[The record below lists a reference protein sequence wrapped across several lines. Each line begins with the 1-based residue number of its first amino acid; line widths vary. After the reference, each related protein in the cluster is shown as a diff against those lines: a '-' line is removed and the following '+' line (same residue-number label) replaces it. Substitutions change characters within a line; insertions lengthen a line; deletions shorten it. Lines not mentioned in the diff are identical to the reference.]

1 MEDRLE
7 AMKRRADVRAALRI
21 IRHRVYTRPL
31 RDVPASGWLPDGLSL
46 RAVDYEECVRFTCW
60 SQTGGHWYR
69 AWYEEGAQ
77 CWLGWHKDDA
87 VFKAWVTLAPRLIT
101 SVVPWGTQTRT
112 PAYIF
117 DVETRSSFRRKGL
130 AKAFIY
136 ELMQWSRVE
145 GVERVYVRVLPD
157 NRPSS
162 ELFLDLGFV
171 CEGLLSELLVGGR
184 RVLWHRTDVSEPL

>member
-1 MEDRLE
+1 MQDRHE
-7 AMKRRADVRAALRI
+7 AAKRRADVRAALRI

-31 RDVPASGWLPDGLSL
+31 DDVPAGGYLPDGLSL
-46 RAVDYEECVRFTCW
+46 GAVDYEYCLRHTRW
-60 SQTGGHWYR
+60 SQAGAQWYR

-77 CWLGWHKDDA
+77 CWLGWQEHEP

-101 SVVPWGTQTRT
+101 SVVPWAMQTGT

-117 DVETRSSFRRKGL
+117 DVETRSSVRRTGL

-136 ELMQWSRVE
+136 ALMQRSRVQ

-157 NRPSS
+157 NHPSS
-162 ELFLDLGFV
+162 KVFLDLGFV
-171 CEGLLSELLVGGR
+171 CDGLLHELHVVGR
-184 RVLWHRTDVSEPL
+184 RVLWHRTEVSLPR